1 MKRNEIARKLCGK
14 LKEHKLDAL
23 FISSKVNVRYV
34 TGFTGADSAALV
46 SSDQLV
52 ILTDFRYLEQAGKE
66 CPDWEVADRRN
77 ITQAEWVGNFLRK
90 NGLKRLGL
98 EADHLSWQQY
108 RKLSEAAPKA
118 TLEPTVGMVE
128 KFRLVK
134 SAWEVERIRKALKVA
149 EAAFGELRE
158 RIRPGVTEKEL
169 ADEIEMLL
177 RRGGASQSG
186 FDTIVAFDANA
197 SRPHARAG
205 SSTLGRN
212 SSVLID
218 WGARL
223 EGYNSDLTRVLIVGR
238 VTSRFEELYQVV
250 LGAQK
255 AGIQAAGPG
264 IGTSEVDAAAR
275 CVIAEAGYAERFG
288 HALGHGVGL
297 EVHEAPTLRNNSEDV
312 LVPGMVITI
321 EPGIYIPGWGGIRIE
336 DMVLITEDG
345 CEVLSGLEKGLESV
359 VVS

>member
-1 MKRNEIARKLCGK
+1 MKRDEIVRKLRGE

-23 FISSKVNVRYV
+23 FISSAINIRYV
-34 TGFTGADSAALV
+34 TGFTGSDSAAIV
-46 SSDQLV
+46 SSDQL
-52 ILTDFRYLEQAGKE
+52 ILLTDFRYVEQVGKE

-77 ITQAEWVGNFLRK
+77 ITQAEWIGNFLRK

-108 RKLSEAAPKA
+108 RKLSEAVPKA

-128 KFRLVK
+128 KLRVVK
-134 SAWEVERIRKALKVA
+134 SAWEIELIRKALKIA
-149 EAAFGELRE
+149 ETAFGELRKML
-158 RIRPGVTEKEL
+158 RPGVTEKEL
-169 ADEIEMLL
+169 ANELEILL
-177 RRGGASQSG
+177 RRGGASQSA
-186 FDTIVAFDANA
+186 FETIVAFAANA

-223 EGYNSDLTRVLIVGR
+223 EGYNSDLTRNLVVGK
-238 VTSRFEELYQVV
+238 VASRFEELYQVV
-250 LGAQK
+250 LDAQK

-297 EVHEAPTLRNNSEDV
+297 EVHEAPTLRNKSEDV
-312 LVPGMVITI
+312 LVPGMVVTI
-321 EPGIYIPGWGGIRIE
+321 EPGIYIPDWGGIRIE
-336 DMVLITEDG
+336 DMVLITDDG
-345 CEVLSGLEKGLESV
+345 CEVLSGLNKELDSV